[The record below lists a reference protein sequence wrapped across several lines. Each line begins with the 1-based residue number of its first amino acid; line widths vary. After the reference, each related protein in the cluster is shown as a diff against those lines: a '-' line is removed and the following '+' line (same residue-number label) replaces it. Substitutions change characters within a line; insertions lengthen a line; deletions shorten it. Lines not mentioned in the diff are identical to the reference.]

1 MARWV
6 RIVHGGPLPDDAPR
20 ITRVATRAVVRRGD
34 QLLLLR
40 SRSGDYRFPGGG
52 IDQGET
58 VASNV
63 ARELLEECGARLL
76 RLEAH
81 LLTVVDE
88 RAAREPGT
96 VFVQESRY
104 YLCDVHDGLEEVDH
118 DLRER
123 TLALVPCWVDLH
135 AALETNRGLRG
146 QRRLRGTPGGADT
159 AEDPDDLA
167 WIERET
173 LALEL
178 VAGEEVGV
186 DQPEADTDGSGVGQ

>member
-6 RIVHGGPLPDDAPR
+6 RIVHGDPLPDDAPR
-20 ITRVATRAVVRRGD
+20 ITRAATRAVVRRGD

-52 IDQGET
+52 LDEGET
-58 VASNV
+58 VAANV

-76 RLEAH
+76 RLDAH
-81 LLTVVDE
+81 LLTVLDE
-88 RAAREPGT
+88 RPAREPGT

-104 YLCDVHDGLEEVDH
+104 YLCDVHDGLDEVEH

-123 TLALVPCWVDLH
+123 TLALVPCWVDLG
-135 AALETNRGLRG
+135 AALEANRGLRE
-146 QRRLRGTPGGADT
+146 QRRLRGPRGGTDT
-159 AEDPDDLA
+159 AEEPDDLA

-173 LALEL
+173 VALEL

-186 DQPEADTDGSGVGQ
+186 DQSEAGTDGSGVGQ

>member
-1 MARWV
+1 MTPVV
-6 RIVHGGPLPDDAPR
+6 RIVHGDPVPADALR
-20 ITRVATRAVVRRGD
+20 IRRLATRAVVRRGD

-52 IDQGET
+52 MDEGET
-58 VASNV
+58 VAASI

-76 RLEAH
+76 RVDEH

-88 RAAREPGT
+88 RAAREPGA

-104 YLCDVHDGLEEVDH
+104 YLCDVHDGLAEVDH

-123 TLALVPCWVDLH
+123 TLALAPRWVDLH
-135 AALETNRGLRG
+135 AALESNRDLRDA
-146 QRRLRGTPGGADT
+146 RRTAAAPLGTDT
-159 AEDPDDLA
+159 AADPDDLA

-173 LALEL
+173 TMLEML
-178 VAGEEVGV
+178 AGE
-186 DQPEADTDGSGVGQ
+186 A

>member
-1 MARWV
+1 MARTV
-6 RIVHGGPLPDDAPR
+6 RIVHGDPLPDDAPH

-52 IDQGET
+52 LDEGET
-58 VASNV
+58 VATNI

-76 RLEAH
+76 RLDAH

-88 RAAREPGT
+88 RAAREPGS
-96 VFVQESRY
+96 VFVQESHF

-123 TLALVPCWVDLH
+123 TLALEACWVDLH
-135 AALETNRGLRG
+135 EALETNHAARAERRVRGI
-146 QRRLRGTPGGADT
+146 PAGADT

-173 LALEL
+173 LALEV
-178 VAGEEVGV
+178 VAGHDVGV
-186 DQPEADTDGSGVGQ
+186 DQPEVDGAAAGQ

>member
-1 MARWV
+1 MARWA

-20 ITRVATRAVVRRGD
+20 IRRIATRAVVSRGD

-52 IDQGET
+52 LDEGET
-58 VASNV
+58 LASNV

-76 RLEAH
+76 RLDAH

-104 YLCDVHDGLEEVDH
+104 YLCDVHDGLGDVEH

-123 TLALVPCWVDLH
+123 TLALEPCWVGVHD
-135 AALETNRGLRG
+135 ALEANRALRE
-146 QRRLRGTPGGADT
+146 QRRARGIPAGSDT

-178 VAGEEVGV
+178 VAGEDVGV
-186 DQPEADTDGSGVGQ
+186 DQPEAEASRAGQ

>member
-6 RIVHGGPLPDDAPR
+6 RIVHGEPLPADAPR
-20 ITRVATRAVVRRGD
+20 IRRVATRAVVRRGD

-52 IDQGET
+52 LDDGET

-76 RLEAH
+76 RLDAH

-104 YLCDVHDGLEEVDH
+104 YLCDVHDGLEEVEH

-123 TLALVPCWVDLH
+123 TLALEPCWVDLH
-135 AALETNRGLRG
+135 EALGVNRGLRAE
-146 QRRLRGTPGGADT
+146 RRLRGIPGGADT

-186 DQPEADTDGSGVGQ
+186 DQPDAEGPGAGQ